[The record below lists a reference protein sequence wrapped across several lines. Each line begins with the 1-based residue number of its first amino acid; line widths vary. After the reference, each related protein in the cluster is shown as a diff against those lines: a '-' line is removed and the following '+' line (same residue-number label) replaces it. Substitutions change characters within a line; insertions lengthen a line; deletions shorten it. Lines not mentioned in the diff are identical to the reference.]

1 MARFVGQYM
10 APEMS
15 DEWVIEDMVQEIFAQ
30 YDTNGSGVLD
40 KRETKKLV
48 NDILS
53 SKGKRPVSYT
63 MFKRIF

>member
-1 MARFVGQYM
+1 M

-15 DEWVIEDMVQEIFAQ
+15 DEWVIEDMVREIFAQ

>member
-15 DEWVIEDMVQEIFAQ
+15 DEWVIEDMVREIFAQ